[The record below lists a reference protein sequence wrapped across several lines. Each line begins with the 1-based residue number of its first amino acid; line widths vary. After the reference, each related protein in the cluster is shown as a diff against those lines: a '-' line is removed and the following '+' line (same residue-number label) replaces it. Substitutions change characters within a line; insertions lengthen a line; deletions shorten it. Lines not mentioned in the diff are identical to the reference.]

1 MAKCDR
7 TTKKQFRIFEKECR
21 KWLDKLGLKDWCVLV
36 RHEELEKGNTLAR
49 CNWNAEQRQAWLR
62 LNTTTR
68 AGDHEIKRAALHE
81 CLELLL
87 CGCTDIMWK
96 SAADDIVDAETH
108 KVIRTLENL
117 LVGGPR

>member
-1 MAKCDR
+1 MSVR
-7 TTKKQFRIFEKECR
+7 TTKAQFHIFEKECR
-21 KWLDKLGLKDWCVLV
+21 KWIDKLGLKDWCVFI
-36 RHEELEKGNTLAR
+36 RHEDLGGETTLAR
-49 CNWNAEQRQAWLR
+49 CNWNANQRQAWLR
-62 LNTTTR
+62 LNVATR
-68 AGDHEIKRAALHE
+68 AVDDEIKRAALHE

-117 LVGGPR
+117 LTGDPR

>member
-21 KWLDKLGLKDWCVLV
+21 KWLDRLGLKDWCVFI
-36 RHEELEKGNTLAR
+36 RHEDLGNGKTLAR
-49 CNWNAEQRQAWLR
+49 CNWSATQRQAWLR
-62 LNTTTR
+62 LNVSTS
-68 AGDHEIKRAALHE
+68 AGDDEIKRAALHE

-87 CGCTDIMWK
+87 YGCTDIMWE
-96 SAADDIVDAETH
+96 SVSVDIVDAEIH

-117 LVGGPR
+117 LLEVKK